1 MKPIEIHQELFNAGH
16 MIVGKK
22 KDDRWVWGITQAGEN
37 EPDKW
42 YEPYDLV
49 MEVAAEFLRKITKP
63 KDAGFSVLVLYNRGL
78 GRESFSLD
86 PVVDCS
92 LAGAKE
98 KAQRKAEEYISKTAG
113 FEKAKIIEVCIR
125 PVTLV

>member
-1 MKPIEIHQELFNAGH
+1 
-16 MIVGKK
+16 
-22 KDDRWVWGITQAGEN
+22 
-37 EPDKW
+37 
-42 YEPYDLV
+42 
-49 MEVAAEFLRKITKP
+49 
-63 KDAGFSVLVLYNRGL
+63 LVLYNRGL

-86 PVVDCS
+86 PVVDTS

-98 KAQRKAEEYISKTAG
+98 KAQRKAEEYISNTPG